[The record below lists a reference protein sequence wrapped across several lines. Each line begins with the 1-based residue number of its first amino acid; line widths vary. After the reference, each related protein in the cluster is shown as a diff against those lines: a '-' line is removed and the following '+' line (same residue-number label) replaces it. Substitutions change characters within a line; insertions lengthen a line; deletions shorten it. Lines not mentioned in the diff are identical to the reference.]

1 MSDHSVASGQLGAA
15 GISPR
20 PAAAAALVAAA
31 AAAATLIGTDLGA
44 DLAPTAAQIAAAVA
58 IAALSLGVVSVAA
71 TTRAHMITGAVALL
85 SAGAAAIHFAAA
97 ASHFQEWWGFGAFFV
112 ASGLAQLVW
121 AVLAVRS
128 PSRGVVWAGVL
139 GNAAIFILWIVTRI
153 AGTLVG
159 PDPHTPESVGVPDA
173 VASGLELSII
183 LACVWSATS
192 RATSRP
198 SSPKLVWIVGGVAL
212 VLTTLALLSVMGAA
226 ADVIPPME

>member
-1 MSDHSVASGQLGAA
+1 MSEHSVARGQLGAA
-15 GISPR
+15 SISPR

-31 AAAATLIGTDLGA
+31 AAAATSIGTDIGA
-44 DLAPTAAQIAAAVA
+44 DLRPTAAQIAAAVA
-58 IAALSLGVVSVAA
+58 IAALSLAVVSVAT
-71 TTRAHMITGAVALL
+71 TTRAHMITVSVALL

-97 ASHFQEWWGFGAFFV
+97 GSHFQEWWGFCAFFV

-128 PSRGVVWAGVL
+128 PSRGLLWAGVL
-139 GNAAIFILWIVTRI
+139 GNAAILILWIVTRT

-159 PDPHTPESVGVPDA
+159 PDAHTPESVGVPDA

-183 LACVWSATS
+183 LTCLWSATS
-192 RATSRP
+192 RR
-198 SSPKLVWIVGGVAL
+198 SSQKLVWIVRGVTL

-226 ADVIPPME
+226 ADVIPPMG